1 MEEAKA
7 IARAFPKFT
16 LIKKLGIFS
25 WNPGPDCNSR
35 LKPFADV
42 TARDVL
48 SRLQREPVRAG
59 GAAGADGLADDMQR
73 MALGGGVPQVMHSS
87 VRLPVN
93 FMLDLPP
100 QNFPNRFPNDP
111 GYIVP
116 LHAALQRGVS
126 LKDIDFVLGGSAL
139 DVLANRTH
147 VDPQFD
153 PEGGCSY
160 LVQSAAGVIVV
171 AKSKSAAAGAPS
183 PHPASLI

>member
-1 MEEAKA
+1 MRKRSPNSRSSKSSAY
-7 IARAFPKFT
+7 FP
-16 LIKKLGIFS
+16 
-25 WNPGPDCNSR
+25 PDCNSR

-48 SRLQREPVRAG
+48 SRLHREPVRAG
-59 GAAGADGLADDMQR
+59 GADGLADDMQR
-73 MALGGGVPQVMHSS
+73 MALGTGVPQALGTGVPQVMHSS

-153 PEGGCSY
+153 PEGGCSSCRA
-160 LVQSAAGVIVV
+160 LR
-171 AKSKSAAAGAPS
+171 
-183 PHPASLI
+183 AS

>member
-73 MALGGGVPQVMHSS
+73 MALGVGVPQVMHSS

-93 FMLDLPP
+93 FKLDLPP
-100 QNFPNRFPNDP
+100 QNFANRFPNDP

-139 DVLANRTH
+139 DVLANRT
-147 VDPQFD
+147 FD
-153 PEGGCSY
+153 PDGGCSY

-183 PHPASLI
+183 PHPARLI

>member
-35 LKPFADV
+35 LMSFADV
-42 TARDVL
+42 TAQDVL

-73 MALGGGVPQVMHSS
+73 MELGAGVPQVMHSS
-87 VRLPVN
+87 VRLPIN

-100 QNFPNRFPNDP
+100 QECTNRFPYDP

-116 LHAALQRGVS
+116 LHAALQSGVS

-139 DVLANRTH
+139 DVLANRT
-147 VDPQFD
+147 FD
-153 PEGGCSY
+153 PDGGCSY

-183 PHPASLI
+183 PHPARFI